1 MKKIGFI
8 DYYLDEWHANNY
20 PQFIKNV
27 SDEFEVTIAYAKID
41 SPIGGMTSEEW
52 SKKYNIPLA
61 SSIEEVIEKSD
72 FLVVLSPDNPEM
84 HEELSDLALKSSKP
98 VYMDKAFAPDSET
111 AKRMFEKAKK
121 YNTPLCSSSALNF
134 AKEIHEVKKEGIELI
149 RCMSMGEFKTHIIH
163 EVEPVVVMMN
173 ERAQKVM
180 YVGSDNIGSAIIK
193 FPSNRTAELTMANR
207 DFEFDIIY
215 KENEDII
222 TVPIKS
228 AFFEEFI
235 KAMLKFFETKTP
247 FVSSEQTIRVIEIVE
262 AIFKGMENPCTW
274 IDIK

>member
-27 SDEFEVTIAYAKID
+27 SDDFEVTIAYAKID
-41 SPIGGMTSEEW
+41 SPIGGMTSSEW
-52 SKKYNIPLA
+52 SEKYNIPLA

-72 FLVVLSPDNPEM
+72 CIVVLSPDNPEM

-98 VYMDKAFAPDSET
+98 VYMDKAFAPDSKC

-134 AKEIHEVKKEGIELI
+134 AKEINEVKKEGIELI

-163 EVEPVVVMMN
+163 EIEPVVVMMN

-180 YVGSDNIGSAIIK
+180 YVGTDNIGSAIIK
-193 FPSNRTAELTMANR
+193 FPSNRTAELAMANR

-222 TVPIKS
+222 TVPVKS
-228 AFFEEFI
+228 AFFDEFI
-235 KAMLKFFETKTP
+235 KAMLKFFETKIP
-247 FVSSEQTIRVIEIVE
+247 FVSSEQTIRVIEILE
-262 AIFKGMENPCTW
+262 ALFKAMEKPGEW
-274 IDIK
+274 IDIE